1 MTTAALVLYGV
12 GLLAAFGLRTVWQ
25 WRRTGRSGWS
35 GVARDAGPA
44 ARLGAALFAVA
55 LLVGLVGVLAPV
67 VGVVQPVSLPAP
79 GLFAWVGVLL
89 AVSGLVV
96 VLVSQAQMG
105 RSWRIGVDPGERT
118 DLVTG
123 GVFGWARNPV
133 FTGMVTVQVGV
144 ALMVPSGWAA
154 AAVLLLVA
162 SVQLQVRVVEE
173 PYLRRVHGR
182 AYQRYAARVGRFVPG
197 VGTRFVPGVGTR

>member
-1 MTTAALVLYGV
+1 MATAALVLYGV

-35 GVARDAGPA
+35 GVARDAGA
-44 ARLGAALFAVA
+44 VARLGAALFAVA
-55 LLVGLVGVLAPV
+55 LVVGLVGVITPV
-67 VGVVQPVSLPAP
+67 IGVVQPVSLPAP

-105 RSWRIGVDPGERT
+105 SSWRIGVDPAVRT

-123 GVFGWARNPV
+123 GVFGWMRNPV
-133 FTGMVTVQVGV
+133 FTGMVGVQVGV
-144 ALMVPSGWAA
+144 AFMVPSWWSAA
-154 AAVLLLVA
+154 AAVLLVVA
-162 SVQLQVRVVEE
+162 VQLQVRVVEE
-173 PYLRRVHGR
+173 PYLRRVHGGSYR
-182 AYQRYAARVGRFVPG
+182 GYAARVGRFLPG
-197 VGTRFVPGVGTR
+197 VGMRRSPAAG

>member
-1 MTTAALVLYGV
+1 MEWAALVLYGT

-25 WRRTGRSGWS
+25 LRRTGRSGWV
-35 GVARDAGPA
+35 GVARDAGAA
-44 ARLGAALFAVA
+44 ARLGAALFGAA
-55 LLVGLVGVLAPV
+55 LLAGLVGVIGPV
-67 VGVVQPVSLPAP
+67 VGAVPVMSVGPVVAGA
-79 GLFAWVGVLL
+79 GLLVTVA
-89 AVSGLVV
+89 GLVV

-123 GVFGWARNPV
+123 GVFGWMRNPV
-133 FTGMVTVQVGV
+133 FTGMVAVQVGV
-144 ALMVPSGWAA
+144 AVMVPSWWSV
-154 AAVLLLVA
+154 AAVLLLVG

-182 AYQRYAARVGRFVPG
+182 AYRGYAARVGRFVPG

>member
-1 MTTAALVLYGV
+1 MEWAALVLYGT

-25 WRRTGRSGWS
+25 LRRTGRSGWV
-35 GVARDAGPA
+35 GVARDAGAA
-44 ARLGAALFAVA
+44 ARLGAALFGAA
-55 LLVGLVGVLAPV
+55 LLAGLVGVIGPV
-67 VGVVQPVSLPAP
+67 VGAVPVMSAPPVVAAA
-79 GLFAWVGVLL
+79 GLLL
-89 AVSGLVV
+89 TVAGLVV

-133 FTGMVTVQVGV
+133 FTGMVAVQLGV
-144 ALMVPSGWAA
+144 AVMVPSWWSV
-154 AAVLLLVA
+154 AAVLLLVG

-182 AYQRYAARVGRFVPG
+182 AYRGYAARVGRFLPG
-197 VGTRFVPGVGTR
+197 VGTGRTHAAG

>member
-1 MTTAALVLYGV
+1 MEWAALVLYGT

-25 WRRTGRSGWS
+25 LRRTGRSGWV
-35 GVARDAGPA
+35 GVARDAGAA
-44 ARLGAALFAVA
+44 ARLGAALFGAA
-55 LLVGLVGVLAPV
+55 LLAGLVGVIGPV
-67 VGVVQPVSLPAP
+67 VGAVPVMSAPPVVAAA
-79 GLFAWVGVLL
+79 GLLL
-89 AVSGLVV
+89 TVAGLVV

-133 FTGMVTVQVGV
+133 FTGMVAVQLGV
-144 ALMVPSGWAA
+144 AVMVPSWWSV
-154 AAVLLLVA
+154 AAVLLLVG

-182 AYQRYAARVGRFVPG
+182 AYGGYAARVGRFVPG
-197 VGTRFVPGVGTR
+197 VGTG